1 LSTAAATL
9 LSTQQLGAIEWDNT
23 QLYITSSSQFALL
36 NRNPIATA
44 MVLINAQAGTT
55 FTPGLTDAG
64 KLVTASN
71 AAAISLTIPTDASV
85 NFPVGTQILVMQ
97 LGAGQVTVS
106 AVTPGTTTV
115 SSKNGT
121 KTSGQYAVI
130 SLIKV
135 AANQWVVGGDATT

>member
-1 LSTAAATL
+1 L

-44 MVLINAQAGTT
+44 TVLINAQAGTT

-71 AAAISLTIPTDASV
+71 ASPISLTIPTDASV
-85 NFPVGTQILVMQ
+85 NFPIGTQILVMQ
-97 LGAGQVTVS
+97 LLAGQVTVS

-135 AANQWVVGGDATT
+135 AANIWVVGGDATT

>member
-1 LSTAAATL
+1 M
-9 LSTQQLGAIEWDNT
+9 
-23 QLYITSSSQFALL
+23 L

-44 MVLINAQAGTT
+44 TVLINAQTGTT

-71 AAAISLTIPTDASV
+71 AAAISLTIPTDATV
-85 NFPVGTQILVMQ
+85 DFPVGTQILVMQ
-97 LGAGQVTVS
+97 LLAGQVTVS

-135 AANQWVVGGDATT
+135 AANSWVVGGDATT